1 MFYNVSTSIDR
12 RIDIH
17 VYMHIS
23 DSNPIARM
31 SQRKLQ
37 STIRLKKENGGQ
49 LENFLS
55 PVIYTHFGE

>member
-1 MFYNVSTSIDR
+1 MFYNVSTSIDI

-23 DSNPIARM
+23 DLKPIARM

-49 LENFLS
+49 LENLLS
-55 PVIYTHFGE
+55 TVIYTHFGE